1 MRCYLVL
8 PHVITNIFG
17 SRLLQDQ
24 LDKDTSKEDVVV
36 NAVYPAT
43 PHSKIDQSNIAVT
56 DMKEG
61 ARLIFYMATSKKNT
75 RNTRSVRSGGN
86 MKYSHVN
93 FRGKVVWNNSNIVDI
108 ADDSSLHQYDRSQQP
123 ALKQSIV
130 V

>member
-1 MRCYLVL
+1 ML

>member
-1 MRCYLVL
+1 M
-8 PHVITNIFG
+8 
-17 SRLLQDQ
+17 
-24 LDKDTSKEDVVV
+24 VV